1 MVRAA
6 CMVKGRGST
15 TGFWGEERVLHG
27 FSNAS
32 LQSGIKLAASASL
45 GELVKN
51 RDF

>member
-1 MVRAA
+1 
-6 CMVKGRGST
+6 MVKGRGNT
-15 TGFWGEERVLHG
+15 TGFWGEERVCYG

-32 LQSGIKLAASASL
+32 LQSEIKLAALESL